1 MDARYINA
9 FLEALVS
16 VLGNFGVT
24 DVKKGSIIKKENMH
38 VDMDITSVIGLVG
51 DVRGNIAYSLSR
63 DTAKMIVSKMM
74 LGAPVMEFDEY
85 ARSAIGEM
93 ANMITGTASIAI
105 SGMTADKVTVID
117 TTPPSVISGSDIY
130 FIISSVPTIAVGMD
144 TQFGRI
150 EVNIGLEM

>member
-9 FLEALVS
+9 FLDALVS
-16 VLGNFGVT
+16 VLNNFGIT
-24 DVKKGSIIKKENMH
+24 GVKKGSIIKKENMH
-38 VDMDITSVIGLVG
+38 VDMDITSVIGIVG
-51 DVRGNIAYSLSR
+51 DVRGNVAYSLSQ

-74 LGAPVMEFDEY
+74 MGMPVPEFNEM

-93 ANMITGTASIAI
+93 ANMITGTASSAI
-105 SGMTADKVTVID
+105 SGMASEKKAVVD
-117 TTPPSVISGSDIY
+117 TTPPSVIFGQDVY